1 MKLVS
6 LFLMKLKN
14 EKVIIE
20 LKNGTTIEG
29 TITGVDMSM
38 NTYMRKVKM
47 TLKGKNPLV
56 HDTLS
61 VRGSTIRYYILPE
74 SLNLDS
80 LLIDDTPKIKVKAKP
95 KGKAG
100 GKK

>member
-14 EKVIIE
+14 ERVTIE
-20 LKNGTTIEG
+20 LKNGTIIEG

-38 NTYMRKVKM
+38 NTFMKKVKM
-47 TLKGKNPLV
+47 TLKGKNPQV
-56 HDTLS
+56 HDSLS
-61 VRGSTIRYYILPE
+61 VRGSTIRFYILPE

-80 LLIDDTPKIKVKAKP
+80 LLMDDTPKIKVAAKKAVNKR
-95 KGKAG
+95 
-100 GKK
+100 